1 MVFDPPATFVLFDL
15 LDPIGLVEL
24 ELIELELIGL
34 ILIGLMLMKDDPKIP
49 AKRAMSQRA
58 MIPYHPHDEIAK
70 RKESVIN

>member
-1 MVFDPPATFVLFDL
+1 M
-15 LDPIGLVEL
+15 VEL